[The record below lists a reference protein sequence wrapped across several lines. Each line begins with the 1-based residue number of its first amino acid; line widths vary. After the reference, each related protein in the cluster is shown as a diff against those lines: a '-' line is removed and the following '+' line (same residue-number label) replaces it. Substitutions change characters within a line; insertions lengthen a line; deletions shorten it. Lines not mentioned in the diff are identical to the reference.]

1 MIAPGR
7 RLSIGRIPILEKM
20 MLKVMTLFLK
30 RPDLTRRQF
39 RDYYEGHHVAMGLA
53 ANKYFGF
60 TKYVRNHVIGAI
72 PSPPARPLREFDCF
86 SEYTFRDVDAAV
98 EAQKFMLTPGGKA
111 LAEDEL
117 NFLDMSD
124 HPSFGSNE
132 ILIAG
137 MPRGVDVGITR
148 KWALV
153 LSRGENIAAEEF
165 VGSVEAFARGFA
177 KRRPETFVRL
187 VLDAPLDGP
196 AGRAPCDAI
205 LSLWPQSGV
214 TQAPAEFRWP
224 EARDQALVLGLESL
238 EAAPETLGL

>member
-1 MIAPGR
+1 
-7 RLSIGRIPILEKM
+7 

-60 TKYVRNHVIGAI
+60 TKYVRNHVVGAS
-72 PSPPARPLREFDCF
+72 PSPPARPFPEFDCF
-86 SEYTFRDVDAAV
+86 SEYTFRDVNAAV

-117 NFLDMSD
+117 NFLDMSY
-124 HPSFGSNE
+124 HPSFGSAE
-132 ILIAG
+132 TLMAG
-137 MPRGVDVGITR
+137 SPRGVDVGITR

-153 LSRGENIAAEEF
+153 LSRGEGIGGPEF
-165 VGSVEAFARGFA
+165 LTSVEAFARAFA
-177 KRRPETFVRL
+177 QQHPQTFERM

-196 AGRAPCDAI
+196 AGRPPFDAI
-205 LSLWPQSGV
+205 LSLWPKTAMGS
-214 TQAPAEFRWP
+214 PPPEFRWSQ
-224 EARDQALVLGLESL
+224 ARDQALVLTLESL

>member
-1 MIAPGR
+1 
-7 RLSIGRIPILEKM
+7 

-60 TKYVRNHVIGAI
+60 TKYVRNHVVAAS
-72 PSPPARPLREFDCF
+72 PTPPARPFPEFDCF

-117 NFLDMSD
+117 NFLDMSY
-124 HPSFGSNE
+124 HPSFGSSE
-132 ILIAG
+132 TLIAG
-137 MPRGVDVGITR
+137 RPRGVDSGITR

-153 LSRGENIAAEEF
+153 LARGEGAGAEDF
-165 VGSVEAFARGFA
+165 RKSVESFARDFA
-177 KRRPETFVRL
+177 RRRPETFERL
-187 VLDAPLDGP
+187 VLDVPLDGP
-196 AGRAPCDAI
+196 AGRTPFDAI
-205 LSLWPQSGV
+205 LTVWPKAGA
-214 TQAPAEFRWP
+214 TQAPPEFRW
-224 EARDQALVLGLESL
+224 AAACDQALVLGLETL
-238 EAAPETLGL
+238 EAAPETLNL

>member
-1 MIAPGR
+1 
-7 RLSIGRIPILEKM
+7 

-60 TKYVRNHVIGAI
+60 TKYVRNHVVGAT
-72 PSPPARPLREFDCF
+72 PSPPARSFPEFDCF

-117 NFLDMSD
+117 NFLDMTH
-124 HPSFGSNE
+124 HPSFGSKE

-137 MPRGVDVGITR
+137 APRAVDVGITR
-148 KWALV
+148 KWGLV
-153 LSRGENIAAEEF
+153 LSRGEGIGADAF
-165 VGSVEAFARGFA
+165 LKSVEAFAHAFA
-177 KRRPETFVRL
+177 KQHPEAFLRL

-196 AGRAPCDAI
+196 AGRPPFDAI
-205 LSLWPQSGV
+205 LSLWPRPGAALPPQ
-214 TQAPAEFRWP
+214 FRWP
-224 EARDQALVLGLESL
+224 ESRDQALLLELESI

>member
-1 MIAPGR
+1 
-7 RLSIGRIPILEKM
+7 

-60 TKYVRNHVIGAI
+60 TKYVRNHVVAAI
-72 PSPPARPLREFDCF
+72 PSPPARPFPEFDCF

-98 EAQKFMLTPGGKA
+98 EAQKFMLTAGGKA

-117 NFLDMSD
+117 NFLDMSC

-132 ILIAG
+132 SLLAG
-137 MPRGVDVGITR
+137 TPRGVDTGITR

-153 LSRGENIAAEEF
+153 VARGEGIGAGAF
-165 VGSVEAFARGFA
+165 LKSVEAFARDFA
-177 KRRPETFVRL
+177 RERPDTFVRM

-196 AGRAPCDAI
+196 AGRPPFDAI
-205 LSLWPQSGV
+205 LSLWPKPQA
-214 TQAPAEFRWP
+214 TQPPPEFRWP
-224 EARDQALVLGLESL
+224 QARDQALVLALESL
-238 EAAPETLGL
+238 EAAPETLGLQ

>member
-1 MIAPGR
+1 
-7 RLSIGRIPILEKM
+7 

-60 TKYVRNHVIGAI
+60 TKYVRNHVVAAS
-72 PSPPARPLREFDCF
+72 PSAPARPFAEFDCF

-117 NFLDMSD
+117 NFLDMSY
-124 HPSFGSNE
+124 HPSFGSSE
-132 ILIAG
+132 TLIAG
-137 MPRGVDVGITR
+137 VPRRVDVGITP

-153 LSRGENIAAEEF
+153 LARGEGIGAAEF
-165 VGSVEAFARGFA
+165 LSSIEAFARGFA
-177 KRRPETFVRL
+177 QQRPETFVRL

-196 AGRAPCDAI
+196 AGRPPFDAI
-205 LSLWPQSGV
+205 LSLWPTPGL
-214 TQAPAEFRWP
+214 TQAPVEFRWP
-224 EARDQALVLGLESL
+224 QARDRALVLALESL

>member
-1 MIAPGR
+1 
-7 RLSIGRIPILEKM
+7 

-60 TKYVRNHVIGAI
+60 TKYVRNHVVGAS
-72 PSPPARPLREFDCF
+72 PSPPARLFPEFDCF

-98 EAQKFMLTPGGKA
+98 EAQKFMLTADGKA

-117 NFLDMSD
+117 NFLDMSY
-124 HPSFGSNE
+124 HPSFGSAE
-132 ILIAG
+132 TLIAG
-137 MPRGVDVGITR
+137 APRGVDVGVTR

-153 LSRGENIAAEEF
+153 LSRGEGIDAAEF
-165 VGSVEAFARGFA
+165 LGSVQEFARGYA
-177 KRRPETFVRL
+177 HRHPETYVRL

-196 AGRAPCDAI
+196 AGRPPFDAI
-205 LSLWPQSGV
+205 LSLWPKAGV
-214 TQAPAEFRWP
+214 TQEPAQLRWP
-224 EARDQALVLGLESL
+224 RARDQALVLALESL

>member
-1 MIAPGR
+1 
-7 RLSIGRIPILEKM
+7 

-30 RPDLTRRQF
+30 RSDLTRRQF

-60 TKYVRNHVIGAI
+60 TKYVRNHVVGAVAA
-72 PSPPARPLREFDCF
+72 PPARPFPEFDCF
-86 SEYTFRDVDAAV
+86 REYTFRDVEAAV

-117 NFLDMSD
+117 NFLDMTR

-132 ILIAG
+132 TLIAG
-137 MPRGVDVGITR
+137 NPRGVDVGITR

-153 LSRGENIAAEEF
+153 LSRGEGIAAEEF
-165 VGSVEAFARGFA
+165 LKSVEAFARDLA
-177 KRRPETFVRL
+177 KQHPEGLVRM

-196 AGRAPCDAI
+196 AGRPPFDAI
-205 LSLWPQSGV
+205 LSLWPTPGMSL
-214 TQAPAEFRWP
+214 PPHFRWH
-224 EARDQALVLGLESL
+224 EARDQALVLELESL

>member
-1 MIAPGR
+1 
-7 RLSIGRIPILEKM
+7 
-20 MLKVMTLFLK
+20 MLKVMTLFLR

-60 TKYVRNHVIGAI
+60 TKYVRNHVVAAG
-72 PSPPARPLREFDCF
+72 PSAPARPFPEFDCF

-117 NFLDMSD
+117 NFLDMSY

-132 ILIAG
+132 SLIAG
-137 MPRGVDVGITR
+137 TPRGVDVGMTR

-153 LSRGENIAAEEF
+153 LARGEGIEAEEF
-165 VGSVEAFARGFA
+165 LASVEAFARGFA
-177 KRRPETFVRL
+177 RRHPEAFARL

-205 LSLWPQSGV
+205 LSLWPKTDSA
-214 TQAPAEFRWP
+214 QAPVGLLWP
-224 EARDQALVLGLESL
+224 EARDQALILGIESL